1 MSGHIQKRGKN
12 SWRLK
17 FDVSAGVDGQRR
29 SRYFTFRGTKKEA
42 ALKLAQLVTES
53 ARGTYVDTSKI
64 TVGDF
69 IERWL
74 KDWAASHVSPA
85 TLQGYENKLRRHVV
99 RHIGDLPLQRLRAIE
114 LNELYGALVKEQLAP
129 RTIGHVHRIFRRA
142 LGHAHKWNLTQQNV
156 ASLVT
161 PPRVA
166 TTELEIL
173 DPAQVT
179 ALLQKLEGHSIYP
192 LTVLALASG
201 MRRGELLALRWCDM
215 DLDKAMLRVERSLE
229 QTIKGGLRFKDP
241 KTRHGRR
248 SITLPATAVTVLRA
262 HRKAQQ
268 ERRLQLG
275 QGKAAADALIFPTW
289 DGEPQS
295 PNGLSKEWSRTLKR
309 AKLPAVTLHSLRH
322 THASYLIASGHDVLA
337 VSRRLGHGSP
347 MITLGVYGHLF
358 PNMDDKAAAA
368 VEAIFSGA
376 NPVPVLRCP

>member
-1 MSGHIQKRGKN
+1 MSGHIVRRGKN

-17 FDVSAGVDGQRR
+17 FDIGADPLTGERR
-29 SRYFTFRGTKKEA
+29 IRYHTFRGSKREA
-42 ALKLAQLVTES
+42 ELKLAQLVTES
-53 ARGTYVDTSKI
+53 VKGIYVDTTKL
-64 TVGDF
+64 TLGEF

-74 KDWAASHVSPA
+74 RDWAAGHVSPA
-85 TLQGYENKLRRHVV
+85 TLQGYENKLRKHVV
-99 RHIGDLPLQRLRAIE
+99 RRIGNLPLQKLRALE
-114 LNELYGALVKEQLAP
+114 LNDLYATLLKERLAAA
-129 RTIGHVHRIFRRA
+129 TVGHVHRVLRRA

-179 ALLQKLEGHSIYP
+179 ALLQTLEGHSIYP
-192 LTVLALASG
+192 LTVLALATG
-201 MRRGELLALRWCDM
+201 MRRGELLALRWCDV

-229 QTIKGGLRFKDP
+229 QTIKGGLRFKSP
-241 KTRHGRR
+241 KTHHGRR
-248 SITLPATAVTVLRA
+248 SITLPATAIAVVRA
-262 HRKAQQ
+262 HWKAQQ

-275 QGKAAADALIFPTW
+275 QGKAPTDALVFATW

-322 THASYLIASGHDVLA
+322 THASYLIAAGHDVLA

-347 MITLGVYGHLF
+347 IITLGVYGHLF
-358 PNMDDKAAAA
+358 PNADDKAAASI
-368 VEAIFSGA
+368 EAMFSQRG
-376 NPVPVLRCP
+376 PK